1 MPGEYTEELLKD
13 EVLADHSE
21 RHACQRLE
29 AGVLEC
35 FKLFGRHV
43 WYPGEVVTAQLLA

>member
-21 RHACQRLE
+21 WHACQRLE